1 MARSTPETPSH
12 KTGKRA
18 ASQRRGTGSDSPAM
32 SSAHAE
38 GDGQRQ
44 LVDEMKARIARKA
57 FELFEQLKRLSGDP
71 GFHLDRKSTR
81 LNSSHVRISYAVFC
95 LKKKKKPKP

>member
-57 FELFEQLKRLSGDP
+57 FELFEHRGSERGHDLEDWFEAERIVMEEKREQEP
-71 GFHLDRKSTR
+71 GK
-81 LNSSHVRISYAVFC
+81 
-95 LKKKKKPKP
+95 